1 MQSEEEEVQQ
11 ERTAPEICPRC
22 RADLS
27 TDKPVEPTED
37 EKREYVRALLDGR
50 PFAKTYALFGGQ
62 VAAKFSMLTTAEA
75 NSMKEALL
83 MVDHEDQMK
92 SITDS
97 IKIKCLYYCRE
108 FNNNCY
114 SPISNPKEWEAEHE
128 KRFGS
133 LGEDVPVL
141 ITRVLLEFLRLA
153 EMLPT
158 SGMDKSFWK
167 GAGLA

>member
-1 MQSEEEEVQQ
+1 MQSEEEQQ
-11 ERTAPEICPRC
+11 GKITPEICPKC
-22 RADLS
+22 RTDLS
-27 TDKPVEPTED
+27 TIKPLEPTED
-37 EKREYVRALLDGR
+37 EKREYVRSLLDGR
-50 PFAKTYALFGGQ
+50 PFGKTYALFDGQ

-75 NSMKEALL
+75 NSMKEALIT
-83 MVDHEDQMK
+83 VDHEDQVR

-141 ITRVLLEFLRLA
+141 ITRVMLEFLRLA